1 MEINSK
7 MKKGYK
13 ATNNMKCQEITYEVG
28 KEYYI
33 TSKRM
38 CYNGFHYCE
47 NIEDTLDYYNYEVG
61 KTVFIEVEDLDP
73 NPDVSEHKTVSQHIK
88 VLRVVGLDEFPEPY
102 KFDKKGNMLVD
113 GKGWHKTYDEEGR
126 VLESFRME
134 NGVKMMEYSQEYDK
148 FGNITSF
155 KQPSGFNWKAT
166 YTEDGK
172 GLTFENNHYSWEK
185 EYDEN
190 GNVISYKDSRTLEGG
205 YYDWTKKYDENGNL
219 VFYLTS
225 DAYWIKY
232 SYDGEC
238 RLINEEN
245 SVGEITETLYDENG
259 NILKTTTNYGYWVFM
274 TYDDKGNVL
283 TSKNSD
289 GYEVVWRY
297 DEEGNITYYASSDG
311 IELEEV
317 YDEKG
322 NVIKHRSITSDGE
335 PVEWE
340 ITIK

>member
-1 MEINSK
+1 
-7 MKKGYK
+7 MKKKIGYK
-13 ATNNMKCQEITYEVG
+13 ATNNMKCESLTYEVG

-33 TSKRM
+33 TSKQM
-38 CYNGFHYCE
+38 CYNGFHYCK
-47 NIEDTLDYYNYEVG
+47 NIEDTLDYYEYKVG
-61 KTVFIEVEDLDP
+61 RTVFIEIEDLDP
-73 NPDVSEHKTVSQHIK
+73 NPDVSEYKVVSQHIK

-102 KFDKKGNMLVD
+102 KFDEKGNMLVD

-126 VLESFRME
+126 VLESFRMDG
-134 NGVKMMEYSQEYDK
+134 GVKTLEYSQEYDK

-172 GLTFENNHYSWEK
+172 DLTFENNHYSWEK

-205 YYDWTKKYDENGNL
+205 HYDWTKDYDENNNL
-219 VFYLTS
+219 VFYITS

-232 SYDGEC
+232 SYD
-238 RLINEEN
+238 EEGRIIREVN
-245 SVGEITETLYDENG
+245 SNGDITETTYDKDG
-259 NILKTTTNYGYWVFM
+259 NILKTTTNYGFWADM
-274 TYDDKGNVL
+274 TYDDKGNLL

-289 GYEVVWRY
+289 GYELEYKY
-297 DEEGNITYYASSDG
+297 DEEGRVIYYASSDG
-311 IELEEV
+311 VLVENV

-322 NVIKHRSITSDGE
+322 NIIKHRSNVADCE
-335 PVEWE
+335 PLEWE